1 MHFPTLQSRGKVAK
15 RNRRRHLDEVYMLNI
30 PHCHTQQ
37 RKQLITH
44 LSKNNQY
51 QDRFIWCNC
60 DVITFSLEEA
70 PPVSVRRFITRVKGV
85 QRKLNSSQEGDDL
98 LLAQ

>member
-15 RNRRRHLDEVYMLNI
+15 RNRRRHFDEVYMLNI

-51 QDRFIWCNC
+51 QDRFI
-60 DVITFSLEEA
+60 
-70 PPVSVRRFITRVKGV
+70 
-85 QRKLNSSQEGDDL
+85 
-98 LLAQ
+98 